1 MARAALVW
9 MEGENLKVGE
19 VRDGASN
26 SMGRADDAAINI
38 DDKTV
43 SRQQAIVREDGGNFT
58 LENASSTNPTRLNGQ
73 PLVQASPLVDG
84 DEIGVGNLKIFFTD
98 LAAADTLAGPS
109 CSYCKRENSP
119 TDKDCW
125 YCGTSLVNA
134 PTTIGSKR
142 TATCRLIDQQG
153 RTFDLY
159 GGQAFV
165 LRPFQ
170 APEVFA
176 RERLPREFAAAV
188 EESDGKITLVV
199 PQPVA
204 ELTLNGQPGAAGT
217 ELKTGDQLRM
227 GDGHYVVILR

>member
-9 MEGENLKVGE
+9 TEGENLRVGE
-19 VRDGASN
+19 LRDGASN

-43 SRQQAIVREDGGNFT
+43 SRQQASVRAEGDKFVIDNLST
-58 LENASSTNPTRLNGQ
+58 TNPTRLNGQ
-73 PLVQASPLVDG
+73 PIGQASPLVDG
-84 DEIGVGNLKIFFTD
+84 DEIGVGNLKIYFTD

-142 TATCRLIDQQG
+142 RATCRLIDQQG

-159 GGQAFV
+159 RGQAFV

-176 RERLPREFAAAV
+176 NERLPREFAAAV
-188 EESDGKITLVV
+188 EESEGKVMLMV

-204 ELTLNGQPGAAGT
+204 ELTLNGQPGADKT
-217 ELKTGDQLRM
+217 PLKTGDQLRM